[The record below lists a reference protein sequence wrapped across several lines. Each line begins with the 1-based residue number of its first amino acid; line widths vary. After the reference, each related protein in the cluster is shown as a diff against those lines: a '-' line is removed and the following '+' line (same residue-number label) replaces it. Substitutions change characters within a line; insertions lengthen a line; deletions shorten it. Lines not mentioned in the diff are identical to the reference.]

1 DQPPPRTGFGAWHLA
16 YDEPVGPVRPLRD
29 HGSHLRHREHASS
42 VGTPRIIPLPNAST
56 KRRSA
61 HDPATPYGGE
71 RASPRRALLVRHRD
85 RALDRFIAKSSHHGE
100 RPHVGRTWVSASGN
114 RSRAAAVPT
123 ACPFDIRPGPIPSA
137 HGSLSYDGTALGA
150 HWTTSNV
157 CPD

>member
-42 VGTPRIIPLPNAST
+42 VGTPRIIPLSNAST

-71 RASPRRALLVRHRD
+71 LASPRRALL
-85 RALDRFIAKSSHHGE
+85 LDIA
-100 RPHVGRTWVSASGN
+100 
-114 RSRAAAVPT
+114 
-123 ACPFDIRPGPIPSA
+123 
-137 HGSLSYDGTALGA
+137 TALSTGSSPRA
-150 HWTTSNV
+150 HIKASAPTSV
-157 CPD
+157 RRGCRPEAIAHEPPLFPLLVLSTFVLVPSPPLTA